1 MTGSRFLLRS
11 VLATAVIAV
20 ASGACA
26 RADGGDTKAEGA
38 SGASTSAASGAVSP
52 QPAVDIVNFVFE
64 PKSLT
69 VKAGATVTWTNQD
82 TAVHSI
88 KDTSAQ
94 ATPVSP
100 DLGKGE
106 TFSITYGQPG
116 SYSYI
121 CGIHQY
127 MTGSVQVV

>member
-1 MTGSRFLLRS
+1 MTRRCWSFRLILCS
-11 VLATAVIAV
+11 VVVV
-20 ASGACA
+20 ASGAC
-26 RADGGDTKAEGA
+26 GGDGKNGEGA
-38 SGASTSAASGAVSP
+38 KPAAADGAVSGE
-52 QPAVDIVNFVFE
+52 PAVTIVNFQFQ

-69 VKAGATVTWTNQD
+69 VRAGTAVKWTNED

-88 KDTSAQ
+88 KDTSALN
-94 ATPVSP
+94 TPVSA
-100 DLGKGE
+100 DMGKGE

-127 MTGSVQVV
+127 MTGTVQVVA

>member
-1 MTGSRFLLRS
+1 M
-11 VLATAVIAV
+11 
-20 ASGACA
+20 
-26 RADGGDTKAEGA
+26 
-38 SGASTSAASGAVSP
+38 
-52 QPAVDIVNFVFE
+52 QIVNFVFK
-64 PKSLT
+64 PPALT
-69 VKAGATVTWTNQD
+69 VKAGTTVKWTNED

-88 KDTSAQ
+88 KDTSPL

-100 DLGKGE
+100 DLGKDA

-127 MTGSVQVV
+127 MTGSVHVVA

>member
-1 MTGSRFLLRS
+1 MAHSGGLSRSIFFAVA
-11 VLATAVIAV
+11 VLAG
-20 ASGACA
+20 GACG
-26 RADGGDTKAEGA
+26 DGGEDGGGKQTG
-38 SGASTSAASGAVSP
+38 
-52 QPAVDIVNFVFE
+52 PAGDGSVEIVNFVFT
-64 PKSLT
+64 PANLT
-69 VKAGATVTWTNQD
+69 VKPGAKVTWTNGD

-88 KDTSAQ
+88 KDTSPL

-100 DLGKGE
+100 DMAKDA

-127 MTGSVQVV
+127 MTGSVTVAP